1 MSFISIV
8 VPVYHNALSLPNL
21 LSKFQEIAAKNA
33 SDKFEF
39 VFVDD
44 GSRDDSFDVLCSLA
58 ASDPRIRVIKL
69 SRNFGSNAAVL
80 AGLDQARGDALAAIA
95 ADLQDPPEL
104 IDDMLV
110 QWRQGRKVV
119 LAARQSRDDPGLT
132 SLMSDT
138 FYAMFRRFA
147 IASMPRRGFDFFLI
161 DRQVCNLIK
170 GIQES
175 NAYLMGLI
183 LWLGFDPAVIYYHRR
198 EREKRYGRSMWTF
211 AKKIKYFVDSF
222 VAFSYL
228 PVRASSLLG
237 IGLAVLGIAYALVVI
252 VARLFFGIQAEGWAS
267 LMVVL
272 LVVSGAQLLMIGVL
286 GEYLWRNLDETRRR
300 PRFII
305 ERTIENAAEA
315 DVAVTAVDSN
325 DHRSVIEN

>member
-1 MSFISIV
+1 MTFVSIV
-8 VPVYHNALSLPNL
+8 VPVYHNAASLPDL
-21 LSKFQEIAAKNA
+21 LTKFREL
-33 SDKFEF
+33 SDKNRTDRFEF

-44 GSRDDSFDVLCSLA
+44 GSRDNSFEVLSTLA
-58 ASDPRIRVIKL
+58 ASEPRMRVIKL
-69 SRNFGSNAAVL
+69 SRNFGSNAALL
-80 AGLDQARGDALAAIA
+80 AGLDQAQGDVVAAIA

-104 IDDMLV
+104 IHDMLAY
-110 QWRQGRKVV
+110 WRQGRKVV
-119 LAARQSRDDPGLT
+119 LAARKSREDPGLT
-132 SLMSDT
+132 ALMSDT
-138 FYAMFRRFA
+138 FYSLFRRFA
-147 IASMPRRGFDFFLI
+147 IQSMPRRGFDFFLI

-211 AKKIKYFVDSF
+211 ARKLKYFIDSF

-237 IGLAVLGIAYALVVI
+237 IVLALLGIVYAAVVI
-252 VARLFFGIQAEGWAS
+252 VARLLLGVQAEGWAS
-267 LMVVL
+267 IMVVL

-305 ERTIENAAEA
+305 ERTIESAAEETLPA
-315 DVAVTAVDSN
+315 DYEMAQK
-325 DHRSVIEN
+325 